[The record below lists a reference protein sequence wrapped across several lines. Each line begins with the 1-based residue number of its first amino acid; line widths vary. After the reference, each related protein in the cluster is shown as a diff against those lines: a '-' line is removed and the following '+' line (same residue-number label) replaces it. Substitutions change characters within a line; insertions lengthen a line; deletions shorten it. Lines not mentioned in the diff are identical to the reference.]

1 MDRRVKINK
10 IEKENIRRR
19 YKYENIT
26 YKKLAEEYNVSLQT
40 IAYICNENGRE
51 KLRDY
56 MKRKWDKFP
65 SNSKENQKQKRLKYL
80 ERKNKENEQ

>member
-1 MDRRVKINK
+1 
-10 IEKENIRRR
+10 
-19 YKYENIT
+19 
-26 YKKLAEEYNVSLQT
+26 
-40 IAYICNENGRE
+40 
-51 KLRDY
+51 